1 MQIKELSD
9 CVDVDQTEHALRTVP
24 ESLEATYAKVLC
36 RIHKRNAE
44 KARFMLLLIAHSF
57 KPLSLAEVAA
67 AASLPEPNDVL
78 NICTSTFVSADVGPG
93 RTSLSEPL
101 SEEVVRLDHFSVK
114 EYLISNSIQESTASY
129 FYKSEQLAHLI
140 LGETLVSFLIRI
152 WNQQPNWD
160 LRWAESTP
168 FLVYSTMH
176 WFRHARE
183 GQTRELHP
191 LTSGDVRSISK
202 TSTYVAERE
211 SLEKR
216 THNLFRAEF
225 SAAYKAWTAFCRESE
240 YGTPFAKSWP
250 SNDTLFPPLSC
261 ASLLGL
267 SSHVERLLDDGA
279 DIDARSD
286 VRKRFEI
293 RYDSVTSLQ
302 IAACEGHLDVL
313 SRLLGKGAA
322 ITQSD
327 LKYIA
332 TNGVTSDKVLQLLLK
347 RRPHLVIDEPLVMS
361 VLSNRDASR
370 LDALAFLLSSSDNI
384 AINLTTIAKA
394 IENSLTSDVL
404 ALLLNYCKKPIKLDK
419 AIDTWKASASPDQVK
434 LLFSSPKIDV
444 GIEERCSIYR
454 MSLKRAVSLGSK
466 DIEYIGLL
474 SEFGLDIG
482 AKELRQ
488 VVGLETGSRALSEAL
503 LNHVGYHMIDEG
515 LLLSAAQNDYI
526 TDRQDLVRFLLKH
539 LERNLVITE
548 QFLEDVAACGGTG
561 SLLLME
567 YALQHKCDEV
577 EVTKSAVVTAAERS
591 HWLILEKMMRLLLGA
606 RRQEPE
612 FGVEVIKA
620 LITRRPL
627 EGDIV
632 LKAVLEV
639 MGPNVPISE
648 EIMELARVKDGPIKG
663 IELFENSPT
672 YTEILQDYRSKQ
684 IINPVDRNG

>member
-78 NICTSTFVSADVGPG
+78 NICTSTFVSADPDGWRTTTSG
-93 RTSLSEPL
+93 RR
-101 SEEVVRLDHFSVK
+101 VRLDHFSVK

-140 LGETLVSFLIRI
+140 LGEALVSFLIRI

-160 LRWAESTP
+160 PRWAKSTP
-168 FLVYSTMH
+168 FLKYSAMH

-191 LTSGDVRSISK
+191 LTTGDVRSISK

-211 SLEKR
+211 SLENG

-225 SAAYKAWTAFCRESE
+225 SAAYKAWTAFCRESHAR
-240 YGTPFAKSWP
+240 TLVVKPWP

-261 ASLLGL
+261 ASSLGL

-286 VRKRFEI
+286 VRKRLKI
-293 RYDSVTSLQ
+293 RYNSVTSLQ

-322 ITQSD
+322 ITQCD

-332 TNGVTSDKVLQLLLK
+332 TNGVSSDKVLQLLLK

-361 VLSNRDASR
+361 VLSNGDASR
-370 LDALAFLLSSSDNI
+370 PDALAFLLSSSDNI
-384 AINLTTIAKA
+384 AIDRNMIAKA
-394 IENSLTSDVL
+394 IEYSDTSDVL
-404 ALLLNYCKKPIKLDK
+404 ALLLNYCKKSIKLDK
-419 AIDTWKASASPDQVK
+419 TIDTWKTSASPDQVK
-434 LLFSSPKIDV
+434 LLFSCPKIDV

-454 MSLKRAVSLGSK
+454 MSLENAALLGSK

-488 VVGLETGSRALSEAL
+488 VIGLQTGNCAVSEAL

-515 LLLSAAQNDYI
+515 LLLSAAQKSYTN
-526 TDRQDLVRFLLKH
+526 REDLVRFLLKH

-548 QFLEDVAACGGTG
+548 QFLEDVAACWSPG

-577 EVTKSAVVTAAERS
+577 EVTKSAVVTAAKRS
-591 HWLILEKMMRLLLGA
+591 HWRILEKMMRLLLGA

-620 LITRRPL
+620 LITHAVL
-627 EGDIV
+627 GGHIV

-648 EIMELARVKDGPIKG
+648 EIMELASVRDGQIKR
-663 IELFENSPT
+663 IPRYANSPT
-672 YTEILQDYRSKQ
+672 YTKVLQDYRSKQ
-684 IINPVDRNG
+684 IVNPVDRNG